1 MQKTTQ
7 FYSEIN
13 WEQNAKTTT
22 NIQCEQKK

>member
-7 FYSEIN
+7 FYSKIN

-22 NIQCEQKK
+22 NIPREQKK